1 MRNRPRA
8 LCHFICLLFVSTLCA
23 AQGKYAPVTNDD
35 VVTMKLHHYF
45 NKDKKSRERDFEWT
59 FADTGFV
66 IKPGSGAIPEDLV
79 EKLLPEGTE
88 AKEITGKWSID
99 SKTGE
104 IVFTEI
110 RAGDFA
116 GRENV
121 RCPLYRTAPTV
132 IRLGDPQYVFALP

>member
-1 MRNRPRA
+1 MRTQSRT
-8 LCHFICLLFVSTLCA
+8 LWQFLCLLIVSTLCA
-23 AQGKYAPVTNDD
+23 AQGNYAPVTNDD
-35 VVTMKLHHYF
+35 VVTMKLNHYF
-45 NKDKKSRERDFEWT
+45 TKAKKHHERDFEWT

-66 IKPGSGAIPEDLV
+66 IKPATGAIPEDLV

-88 AKEITGKWSID
+88 PKEITGKWSID

-104 IVFTEI
+104 IVFTDI
-110 RAGDFA
+110 QAGDFA
-116 GRENV
+116 GREDV